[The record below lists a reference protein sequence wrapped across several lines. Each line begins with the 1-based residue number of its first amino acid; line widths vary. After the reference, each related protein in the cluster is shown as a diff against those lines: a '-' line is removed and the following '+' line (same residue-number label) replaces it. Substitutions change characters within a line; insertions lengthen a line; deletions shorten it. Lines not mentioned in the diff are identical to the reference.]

1 MYNEAM
7 NSQERIGKTLKNAR
21 KGLNLKQSEVA
32 KKIGI
37 SSNYYSM
44 IERGEVE
51 SPGSQVMASIAKLL
65 KLKPADVLP
74 I

>member
-1 MYNEAM
+1 M
-7 NSQERIGKTLKNAR
+7 NSQQRIGKTLKKAR
-21 KGLNLKQSEVA
+21 KGLGLRQFDVA
-32 KKIGI
+32 KKAEI

-51 SPGSQVMASIAKLL
+51 SPGSQVMAKIAKLL
-65 KLKPADVLP
+65 KLKPSDVLP

>member
-1 MYNEAM
+1 M
-7 NSQERIGKTLKNAR
+7 NSQEKIGKTLKKVR
-21 KGLNLKQSEVA
+21 KGLKLKQSDVA
-32 KKIGI
+32 KKVGI

-51 SPGSQVMASIAKLL
+51 SPGSQVMAKIAKLL

-74 I
+74 V